1 MVIISFLLICV
12 GVALLPHLVYLIAK
26 AISPFTHHPIAYK
39 PFGYTALGMIGV
51 WLVLFCW
58 GYFFGRYLHEV
69 KSVTITCKGLPKAY
83 DGFRI
88 VQISDLHLD
97 GWKGHEDELLGIV
110 NEINA
115 LKPDAIVFTGDLVS
129 LDESELKPF
138 IPILSQ
144 LKSPNGVVSIMG
156 NHDYLPYNRSLSD
169 KDRAYK
175 ISDLQRMQRE
185 ELGWKLLLND
195 NCPVFPKGY
204 DKPNPA
210 FGTINSNPHSD
221 IPVPESAPSLGK
233 ARGGASF
240 VSFIGC
246 ENQSMGIHHIIT
258 RGDLKKASE
267 GTEGHY
273 PIILTHDPTH
283 WRGEIVKGRPSLTLS
298 GHTHAGQFRVL
309 GWSVARFLYD
319 EYDGLYTDGDHNL
332 YVNIGLGGTMPMRIG
347 ATPEITL
354 ITLTSKP

>member
-1 MVIISFLLICV
+1 MVIISFLLISV

-26 AISPFTHHPIAYK
+26 AISLIAHYHIAYK
-39 PFGYTALGMIGV
+39 PFGYTALGMIGA
-51 WLVLFCW
+51 WLILFCW
-58 GYFFGRYLHEV
+58 GYFFGRYYQEI
-69 KSVTITCKGLPKAY
+69 KSVTIACKGLPKAY

-88 VQISDLHLD
+88 VQISDLHLE

-115 LKPDAIVFTGDLVS
+115 LKPDAIVFTGDLIS

-138 IPILSQ
+138 IPILRQ

-175 ISDLQRMQRE
+175 ISDLQCMQRE
-185 ELGWKLLLND
+185 DLGWHLLLND
-195 NCPVFPKGY
+195 NCPVFPKGF
-204 DKPNPA
+204 KNAAEFGCTPA
-210 FGTINSNPHSD
+210 PR
-221 IPVPESAPSLGK
+221 L
-233 ARGGASF
+233 